1 MSLVGRVGVG
11 LLLTGVVAAAST
23 SQLGGGGGSVSSS
36 TVYVLAAG
44 AGLLVAAGLV
54 SAAWVTGHAAFAGS
68 TMRGRALVMIGIGA
82 TTLTTLA
89 VLVLLPRLVSER
101 PWIPAYGHRVCV
113 DAVFFWQ
120 HYPDRRDELFQHSE
134 RFCWSDGI
142 AGKMSSHG
150 GAPTEIT
157 GALVALVAGG
167 ALVALMVGAA
177 LLAMAVRHSR
187 RRASSEVVEEDAEV
201 LHALDESLEDL
212 RRERDVRRAIV
223 ACYAR
228 MERALASAG
237 RERRAHETPFEFLR
251 RVLERVAREPG
262 QVLTEL
268 FERARFSVEPMG
280 EMEKRS
286 AIAALEQLRGRVAG
300 EAT

>member
-23 SQLGGGGGSVSSS
+23 SELGRGGGSVSSS
-36 TVYVLAAG
+36 SVYVLVAG

-54 SAAWVTGHAAFAGS
+54 SAAWMTGHAVFAGS
-68 TMRGRALVMIGIGA
+68 TMRGRAVVMIGIGA

-101 PWIPAYGHRVCV
+101 PWIPGYGHRACV
-113 DAVFFWQ
+113 DAFFFWQ
-120 HYPDRRDELFQHSE
+120 HYPDRRDELFQHPE
-134 RFCWSDGI
+134 RFCWSNGG
-142 AGKMSSHG
+142 ALKMSSHG
-150 GAPTEIT
+150 GAPTELSGSLI
-157 GALVALVAGG
+157 ALAGG
-167 ALVALMVGAA
+167 ALGALIVGAA
-177 LLAMAVRHSR
+177 LLAMAARHSR
-187 RRASSEVVEEDAEV
+187 RKASSEGAEQNADV
-201 LHALDESLEDL
+201 LHALDESLDDL

-251 RVLERVAREPG
+251 RILERVAHEPG
-262 QVLTEL
+262 QVLTDL

-280 EMEKRS
+280 EMEKRN
-286 AIAALEQLRGRVAG
+286 AIAALEQLRARVAG
-300 EAT
+300 

>member
-11 LLLTGVVAAAST
+11 LLLAGVVAAAST
-23 SQLGGGGGSVSSS
+23 SRLGGGGSVSSS
-36 TVYVLAAG
+36 TVYVLATG
-44 AGLLVAAGLV
+44 AGLLVVAGLI

-82 TTLTTLA
+82 ATLTTLA
-89 VLVLLPRLVSER
+89 VLVLLPRLVSEK
-101 PWIPAYGHRVCV
+101 PVIPAYGHGVCM
-113 DAVFFWQ
+113 DAQFFWQ
-120 HYPDRRDELFQHSE
+120 HYPDRRDELFQHPG

-142 AGKMSSHG
+142 AEKMSSHG
-150 GAPTEIT
+150 GAPTEIS
-157 GALVALVAGG
+157 GSLVALVAGG
-167 ALVALMVGAA
+167 ALGVLIVGGA
-177 LLAMAVRHSR
+177 LLAVAVRHSR
-187 RRASSEVVEEDAEV
+187 RRDSSEVVEQDPDV
-201 LHALDESLEDL
+201 LVALDQSLDDL

-251 RVLERVAREPG
+251 RVLERVAYEPG

-268 FERARFSVEPMG
+268 FERARFSLEPMG
-280 EMEKRS
+280 EKEKRS
-286 AIAALEQLRGRVAG
+286 AIAALEQLRARMAG
-300 EAT
+300 